1 MTNNLQSQALSSL
14 AWKMFERT
22 GAQMIQFVV
31 SIILARILMP
41 EDYGAIALITVFTA
55 LATVF
60 IQSGFPTALIQKKDA
75 DDLDYSTVFY
85 TSLAISVVFYLLI
98 YFVIAPWAAVFYDM
112 PILTNVLRVLSLNLI
127 IGTYNS
133 MQNTLLSKKL
143 LFKKL
148 FYSSFGA
155 IIIAGIVGVACAYAG
170 LGVWALVAQQMTSV
184 IVTSV
189 IMTFTVRWR
198 PKLIFSFARLKG
210 LFGFGWKLLCSSL
223 LDTLYSNIHSLIIG
237 RVYSSADLAYWN
249 RGKTFPSIIVD
260 NINGSI
266 GAVMYP
272 VMAQEQDNRDKLK
285 AIVRRSINISS
296 YIIFP
301 MMMGLAICAES
312 VVEIVLTEKW
322 LFCVP
327 YLQGWCFVYAWYPI
341 HTVNLQVYKALGRSD
356 VFLKL
361 EIVKKIMGIFVL
373 LLTLPYGLWAMMCG
387 KFATSLVG
395 GFMNAFPNSRLLG
408 YGYWSQIKDLAPAI
422 LLSCIMGVCVWSITL
437 LQLPTVV
444 TLVVQVLSGG
454 MIYLIG
460 SVVFRFSAFVYIL
473 DMLQSNFRKKNA
485 V

>member
-1 MTNNLQSQALSSL
+1 MSNNIQSQALSSL

-22 GAQMIQFVV
+22 GAQIIQFVV

-85 TSLAISVVFYLLI
+85 TSLVISVVFYLLI
-98 YFVIAPWAAVFYDM
+98 YFIIAPWAAAFYDM

-170 LGVWALVAQQMTSV
+170 MGVWALVAQQLTSV
-184 IVTSV
+184 IVTSI

-198 PKLIFSFARLKG
+198 PKLIFSFVRLKG
-210 LFGFGWKLLCSSL
+210 LFGFGWKLLCSGL
-223 LDTLYSNIHSLIIG
+223 LDTLYSNIYSLIIG
-237 RVYSSADLAYWN
+237 RVYSSADLAYWD
-249 RGKTFPSIIVD
+249 RGKQFPALIID

-266 GAVMYP
+266 SSVMYP
-272 VMAQEQDNRDKLK
+272 VMAKEQDDRAKLR
-285 AIVRRSINISS
+285 AIVCRSINTSA

-301 MMMGLAICAES
+301 MMMGLAICAEP

-341 HTVNLQVYKALGRSD
+341 HTVNLQVYKAMGRSD
-356 VFLKL
+356 IFLKL
-361 EIVKKIMGIFVL
+361 EIVKKILGISVL
-373 LLTLPYGLWAMMCG
+373 VITLPYGLWVMMCG
-387 KFATSLVG
+387 KFATALIG
-395 GFMNAFPNSRLLG
+395 GLMNAFPNSRLLG
-408 YGYWSQIKDLAPAI
+408 YGYLSQIKDLAPAI
-422 LLSCIMGVCVWSITL
+422 LLSCIMGVCVWLVTL
-437 LQLPTVV
+437 LQFPTVV
-444 TLVVQVLSGG
+444 TLVVQVLLGAI
-454 MIYLIG
+454 IYFG
-460 SVVFRFSAFVYIL
+460 VSATFRLSAFVYIL
-473 DMLQSNFRKKNA
+473 DMLKSNVGKKKT